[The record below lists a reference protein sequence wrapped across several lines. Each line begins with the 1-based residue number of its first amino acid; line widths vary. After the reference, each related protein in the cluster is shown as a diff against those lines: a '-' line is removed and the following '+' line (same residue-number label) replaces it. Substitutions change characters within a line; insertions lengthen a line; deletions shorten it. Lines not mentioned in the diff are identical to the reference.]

1 MSAVTPVA
9 PTPVA
14 PTTDRAVG
22 RRGQSK
28 RRIASRIGINL
39 LGLLVFVVMIFPVY
53 WMVSTAFKTGPD
65 IFGYTPTW
73 FPIHPTLANF
83 GDAIHRD
90 YFWRD
95 VENSL
100 IVVSV
105 VVGVSLVLAFLAAL
119 ALAKFRFYGRRA
131 FIILTIAVQM
141 VTLNALIIPLFVMMS
156 HLGRVG
162 GVKHVLGVNMLGGVI
177 VTYLTFV
184 LPFTIWTLRG
194 FIHGVPRELEE
205 AAMVDGT
212 TRFGAFV
219 RVLLPLIGP
228 GLVATSIFAFIQA
241 WNEFI
246 IAYVFLHDAEKQ
258 TLTVWLASFT
268 NLHGTDWGPLMAGA
282 TLTAL
287 PVVVFFL
294 LVQRK
299 VAFGLTAGAVR
310 G

>member
-1 MSAVTPVA
+1 VRQGRSARRRL
-9 PTPVA
+9 
-14 PTTDRAVG
+14 DRLGWNAVG
-22 RRGQSK
+22 
-28 RRIASRIGINL
+28 IA
-39 LGLLVFVVMIFPVY
+39 VFLVMIFPVY
-53 WMVSTAFKTGPD
+53 WMVSTAFKTGPN
-65 IFGYTPTW
+65 IFSYTPKW
-73 FPIHPTLANF
+73 LPIPATLANF
-83 GDAIHRD
+83 GDAIHRQ
-90 YFWRD
+90 YFWQNVR
-95 VENSL
+95 NSL

-105 VVGVSLVLAFLAAL
+105 VVVLSLALAFLAAL
-119 ALAKFRFYGRRA
+119 ALAKFHFYGRKA
-131 FIILTIAVQM
+131 FIVLIIAVQM
-141 VTLNALIIPLFVMMS
+141 VPLNALIIPLYITLS
-156 HLGRVG
+156 RAHQ
-162 GVKHVLGVNMLGGVI
+162 VNKLSGVI

-194 FIHGVPRELEE
+194 FIHGVPRDLEE

-219 RVLLPLIGP
+219 RVLLPLVVP

-241 WNEFI
+241 WNEYI
-246 IAYVFLHDAEKQ
+246 MAYVLLSSPEKQ

-268 NLHGTDWGPLMAGA
+268 TNRGTAWGPLMAGA

-299 VAFGLTAGAVR
+299 IAFGLTAGAVR